1 MKVKVEVLYAPTCAS
16 HLMWLEKLRRLIRGL
31 GGDVILEGT
40 DVWENPEALRRYW
53 GSVWPFFRDG
63 YIHYFILVAVN
74 GRVIDWY
81 WDVEKVAEAVREE
94 MKPAGRLR
102 R

>member
-16 HLMWLEKLRRLIRGL
+16 HLMWLEKLREMIKEF
-31 GGDVILEGT
+31 GGDVTHEET
-40 DVWENPEALRRYW
+40 DVWENPEALRKYW
-53 GSVWPFFRDG
+53 SSVWPFFRDG

-81 WDVEKVAEAVREE
+81 WDVEKVAEAVRDEL
-94 MKPAGRLR
+94 KHAGRLGR
-102 R
+102 